1 VPAARMVAKSPPRE
15 RGARIGLNIP
25 GTSCVGRGM
34 DIRDI
39 TPTRWV
45 VGALALVAATC
56 LAACGSASSSPTTTA
71 PAKAPSTTVAPT
83 STSTTV
89 SASSRIAAL
98 SEVGPAT
105 ATGLTVSLAKG
116 PKGIFLIGPN
126 GRSLYIFMQDKGSDS
141 ACVSAAC
148 AKLWPALTVKGT
160 PTSGP
165 GINSASVATAHGQ
178 LADQVT
184 YYGHLLYYFDG
195 DSAAG
200 QTNGTSIP
208 DWDLLGPFGNVMLPQ
223 G

>member
-1 VPAARMVAKSPPRE
+1 V
-15 RGARIGLNIP
+15 NIP
-25 GTSCVGRGM
+25 GTSFVVRGM
-34 DIRDI
+34 KIRNI

-45 VGALALVAATC
+45 VGALTLAAAAG
-56 LAACGSASSSPTTTA
+56 LAACGSASSSATTTA
-71 PAKAPSTTVAPT
+71 AAKAPSTTLAPT

-89 SASSRIAAL
+89 SAASRIAAL
-98 SEVGPAT
+98 SKVGPAT
-105 ATGLTVSLAKG
+105 STGMTVSLAKG
-116 PKGIFLIGPN
+116 PAGIFLIGPN
-126 GRSLYIFMQDKGSDS
+126 GRSLYIFTKDQGSVS

-148 AKLWPALTVKGT
+148 AKIWPALTANGAL
-160 PTSGP
+160 TSGP

-178 LADQVT
+178 VADQVT

-200 QTNGTSIP
+200 QTNGTSVP